1 MYSELSE
8 YYVSLEKSFLH
19 IPNKG
24 LSNKVSKVPNLYY
37 PRENPLQSMS
47 SCDQGKVISEF

>member
-47 SCDQGKVISEF
+47 SCDRGKVISEF